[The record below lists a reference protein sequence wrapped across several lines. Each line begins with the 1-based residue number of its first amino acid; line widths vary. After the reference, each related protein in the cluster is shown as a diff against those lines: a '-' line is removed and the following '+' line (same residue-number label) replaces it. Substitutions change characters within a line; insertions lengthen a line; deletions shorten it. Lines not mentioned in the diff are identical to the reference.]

1 MTINLT
7 AVGNNQL
14 FGTWLTRTNDMIYAF
29 GANVVTV
36 DTTANASWSTGN
48 GYVNG
53 MFGANTLYATYISGG
68 NVATNTVLTITS
80 NVAITSNSILSV
92 GNSSMNIIS
101 GFLSTNPSLLE
112 GYGNQN
118 NYVQFAL
125 TNSNTGTNAS
135 ADFAIYDSS
144 GLAGYNFIGMGIL
157 GSGFSNTTWT
167 IGGGSDGYLY
177 TGNTNLAIGTAGQK
191 YINFFAN
198 GTLTTNEVMRITS
211 GANVGIGNTNPNARL
226 QVTGTANVSA
236 NMHIGGIAYIVGNT
250 FIGGFANVAGNANI
264 AGNTYIGGNVY
275 INSVANVIGNSTFSA
290 NLTVIG
296 ELKAP
301 TIVTNTSIAGVMAV
315 NSASVNVSV
324 DAYFQNNL
332 TIAGNT
338 YIGGNANVIGNSTFS
353 ANLTVI
359 GQLKA
364 PTIVTNT
371 SIAGVM
377 AVNSAS
383 VNVSVNAYFQNNL
396 TIVGNLNVS
405 GNVVQSGSSV
415 GNLNP
420 VDSSYYLGQPT
431 LQWSMYGNT
440 IVVSNTLTISNT
452 SVIISNT
459 YSYGSSANAVIDQF
473 VAATYR
479 SAEYLIQASN
489 STAYQVSKVLVVH
502 DGTTA
507 YATEY
512 AIVNSAAQMLTLGV
526 TKAVSNVQL
535 WSVPVDATVVV
546 KFTRTNLVV

>member
-80 NVAITSNSILSV
+80 NVAITSNSLLSV

-101 GFLSTNPSLLE
+101 GFLSSNSSLLE

-167 IGGGSDGYLY
+167 VGGGSDGYLY

-226 QVTGTANVSA
+226 QVTGTANVSG
-236 NMHIGGIAYIVGNT
+236 NVNFGGT
-250 FIGGFANVAGNANI
+250 ANI
-264 AGNTYIGGNVY
+264 VGNTYIGGM
-275 INSVANVIGNSTFSA
+275 AN
-290 NLTVIG
+290 
-296 ELKAP
+296 
-301 TIVTNTSIAGVMAV
+301 IAG
-315 NSASVNVSV
+315 
-324 DAYFQNNL
+324 DL
-332 TIAGNT
+332 R
-338 YIGGNANVIGNSTFS
+338 
-353 ANLTVI
+353 
-359 GQLKA
+359 
-364 PTIVTNT
+364 
-371 SIAGVM
+371 
-377 AVNSAS
+377 
-383 VNVSVNAYFQNNL
+383 
-396 TIVGNLNVS
+396 VS
-405 GNVVQSGSSV
+405 GNIIFNGIATGDVLPPATSGY
-415 GNLNP
+415 NL
-420 VDSSYYLGQPT
+420 
-431 LQWSMYGNT
+431 GNT
-440 IVVSNTLTISNT
+440 TAAWSLYSNTIIISNT
-452 SVIISNT
+452 TVTVSNT

>member
-324 DAYFQNNL
+324 
-332 TIAGNT
+332 
-338 YIGGNANVIGNSTFS
+338 
-353 ANLTVI
+353 
-359 GQLKA
+359 
-364 PTIVTNT
+364 
-371 SIAGVM
+371 
-377 AVNSAS
+377 
-383 VNVSVNAYFQNNL
+383 NAY
-396 TIVGNLNVS
+396 
-405 GNVVQSGSSV
+405 
-415 GNLNP
+415 
-420 VDSSYYLGQPT
+420 
-431 LQWSMYGNT
+431 
-440 IVVSNTLTISNT
+440 
-452 SVIISNT
+452 
-459 YSYGSSANAVIDQF
+459 
-473 VAATYR
+473 
-479 SAEYLIQASN
+479 
-489 STAYQVSKVLVVH
+489 
-502 DGTTA
+502 
-507 YATEY
+507 
-512 AIVNSAAQMLTLGV
+512 
-526 TKAVSNVQL
+526 
-535 WSVPVDATVVV
+535 
-546 KFTRTNLVV
+546 

>member
-80 NVAITSNSILSV
+80 NVAITSNSLLSV

-101 GFLSTNPSLLE
+101 GFLSTNSSLLE

-135 ADFAIYDSS
+135 ADFAVYDSS

-211 GANVGIGNTNPNARL
+211 GANVGIGNTNPNAKL
-226 QVTGTANVSA
+226 QVTGTANVTGNVNFGGTA
-236 NMHIGGIAYIVGNT
+236 NIVGNT
-250 FIGGFANVAGNANI
+250 FIGGSANVAGNANI

-275 INSVANVIGNSTFSA
+275 INSV
-290 NLTVIG
+290 
-296 ELKAP
+296 
-301 TIVTNTSIAGVMAV
+301 
-315 NSASVNVSV
+315 
-324 DAYFQNNL
+324 
-332 TIAGNT
+332 
-338 YIGGNANVIGNSTFS
+338 ANVIGNSTFS

-383 VNVSVNAYFQNNL
+383 VNVSVDAYFQNNL
-396 TIVGNLNVS
+396 IIVGNLNVS
-405 GNVVQSGSSV
+405 GNVVQSGSAV

-440 IVVSNTLTISNT
+440 INVSNTLNISNT

-459 YSYGSSANAVIDQF
+459 YSYVSTANAIIDRF
-473 VAATYR
+473 AIATYR

-526 TKAVSNVQL
+526 TRNNANVEL
-535 WSVPVDATVVV
+535 WSIPSSSAVVV

>member
-324 DAYFQNNL
+324 
-332 TIAGNT
+332 
-338 YIGGNANVIGNSTFS
+338 
-353 ANLTVI
+353 
-359 GQLKA
+359 
-364 PTIVTNT
+364 
-371 SIAGVM
+371 
-377 AVNSAS
+377 
-383 VNVSVNAYFQNNL
+383 NAYFQNNL

>member
-324 DAYFQNNL
+324 NAY
-332 TIAGNT
+332 
-338 YIGGNANVIGNSTFS
+338 FS